1 MKNKKYFYSF
11 MTLAMF
17 LTLAVAVPALAD
29 NNQSNNGVGGGV
41 GGGMMFNRGNNR
53 GMMKRG
59 IYGTVASVS
68 GNTITV
74 TSKLGSST
82 NAVTT
87 TYTIDA
93 TNAKIIK
100 NNVAGTI
107 SSILVGDTVVVQ
119 GTITSTNV
127 VATSI
132 RDGVLNKGTR
142 GDLNGN
148 QTPPVSPITGNG
160 QPIVAGTVA
169 TISGSTLTI
178 TNKSNVT
185 YTVDAT
191 NAKIV
196 KGPNTITVS
205 GVAVGDMVI
214 VQGAV
219 NGNAVV
225 ATSVID
231 QTKPASTVTNT
242 EGNNGQSHG
251 GFFAGI
257 GSFFAH
263 LFGF

>member
-1 MKNKKYFYSF
+1 
-11 MTLAMF
+11 MTLATF
-17 LTLAVAVPALAD
+17 LTLAVAVPVLAD

-59 IYGTVASVS
+59 VYGTVANVS

-87 TYTIDA
+87 TYTVDV
-93 TNAKIIK
+93 TNAKIMK

-107 SSILVGDTVVVQ
+107 GSILVGDTIMAQ
-119 GTITSTNV
+119 GTLTGTNL
-127 VATSI
+127 VAISI
-132 RDGVLNKGTR
+132 GDGVLNKGTR
-142 GDLNGN
+142 GGFNGN
-148 QTPPVSPITGNG
+148 QTPPVSPIMGNG

-196 KGPNTITVS
+196 KGPNTILVS
-205 GVAVGDMVI
+205 GLAVGDMVI

-225 ATSVID
+225 ATSIID
-231 QTKPASTVTNT
+231 QTKPPVSTATNT